1 MAFIVAVV
9 VGGFAWHFSS
19 REAAYWGTDEQI
31 TETELRRAGMFSDV
45 FGCAAA
51 VAGVSAVGFTVLCV
65 RARMLAVAHCHFLRC
80 AVFVVI
86 VCSAC
91 IAHHFSEWILGM
103 DAYYPAERIVRF
115 IAHELCAIGFV
126 PVLVISVLLGML
138 AAALIGR
145 SRERDA

>member
-1 MAFIVAVV
+1 M
-9 VGGFAWHFSS
+9 
-19 REAAYWGTDEQI
+19 
-31 TETELRRAGMFSDV
+31 
-45 FGCAAA
+45 
-51 VAGVSAVGFTVLCV
+51 GFTVLCV
-65 RARMLAVAHCHFLRC
+65 RARLRAVTHYRLLGG

-91 IAHHFSEWILGM
+91 IAHHFSELILGM
-103 DAYYPAERIVRF
+103 DAYYPAERIVYF
-115 IAHELCAIGFV
+115 IAHELYAIGFV